1 MRPAMAMR
9 IPIPLIV
16 PAALPMTALMRT
28 PTMTASA
35 IIIPTIPAGNPFPYG
50 KAITAATE
58 GTAGKPVEMPDEN
71 RIQTPE
77 GAADPEQ
84 IGGPFHFKN
93 QFSAPESHSL
103 NEIPWPNAP

>member
-1 MRPAMAMR
+1 MR

-93 QFSAPESHSL
+93 RFSASEFHSL